1 MNSKLI
7 NKAHELRAHGLTT
20 GEIADELNV
29 SIDTAR
35 WLTLQQASE
44 QETENVP
51 VDFAV
56 NWNNLGGSSTRLKYV
71 SAALSDMALEEG
83 EADVIVGI
91 ASSGIP
97 FATFMADYYNFEMG
111 YETSLAVFHP
121 QKAKV
126 QHCGDDFT
134 ENGTISTNFASV
146 DDKKVVIVD
155 DVITSGKTINEVV
168 ETVRDLG
175 GDPIAVVVLID
186 KAGLTDIQ
194 NVPVK
199 SFIRVSRLG

>member
-7 NKAHELRAHGLTT
+7 KKAHELRAYGLTT

-35 WLTLQQASE
+35 WLTLQQAS
-44 QETENVP
+44 QEEAENVP

-56 NWNNLGGSSTRLKYV
+56 NWNSLGGSSTRLKYV
-71 SAALSDMALEEG
+71 SAVLSDMALEEG
-83 EADVIVGI
+83 DADVILGI

-111 YETSLAVFHP
+111 YETTLSIFHP
-121 QKAKV
+121 KKAKV
-126 QHCGDDFT
+126 QHGGDDFNET
-134 ENGTISTNFASV
+134 GTISTNFASV
-146 DDKKVVIVD
+146 EDKKVVIVD

-175 GDPIAVVVLID
+175 GEPIVVVVLID
-186 KAGLTDIQ
+186 KAGLNNIQ

-199 SFIRVSRLG
+199 SFISVSRLG